1 MKFYNM
7 KNIFN
12 NHPNSV
18 GETYLQHLF
27 KAFNFGYKLTVM
39 SIQAFIHGIFPWCF
53 EHTVS
58 DKIKKLNDVLQKRK
72 ESLK

>member
-7 KNIFN
+7 KNIFS

-39 SIQAFIHGIFPWCF
+39 SIQAFIHGILPWCF

-58 DKIKKLNDVLQKRK
+58 NKIKKLNDVLQQRK

>member
-1 MKFYNM
+1 MSYF
-7 KNIFN
+7 
-12 NHPNSV
+12 
-18 GETYLQHLF
+18 QHLNHSLHF
-27 KAFNFGYKLTVM
+27 SRILFSG
-39 SIQAFIHGIFPWCF
+39 SIKAFIHGIFPWCF

>member
-7 KNIFN
+7 KNIFS

-39 SIQAFIHGIFPWCF
+39 SIQAFIHGILPWCF

>member
-1 MKFYNM
+1 MKFCNM

-12 NHPNSV
+12 NHPSSV
-18 GETYLQHLF
+18 GETYLQHLS
-27 KAFNFGYKLTVM
+27 KAFSFGYKLTVM

-58 DKIKKLNDVLQKRK
+58 DKIKKLNDILQKRK
-72 ESLK
+72 DS

>member
-1 MKFYNM
+1 M
-7 KNIFN
+7 KNIFS

-39 SIQAFIHGIFPWCF
+39 SIQAFIHGILPWCF